1 MGKAEIATILTLC
14 AALCIA
20 IGDVIQQ
27 RSAQTVTDEP
37 VGHAALFLHLLR
49 DWRWWLGSLVAGG
62 GFAFQAAALGFG
74 SVLLVQALMV
84 TSLLFALPISAR
96 YAGRRVTRVQWIWA
110 VLLAGAVA
118 VIVTVGNPTEGQSRA
133 GWELWVWVIATLGPV
148 LVLCLVGAR
157 LLGGGQERSD
167 PGMGTGGQERSD
179 PGMGR
184 GKPAAAVLLGVVAG
198 SLWGLFAVLTKGVV
212 DRLADGIWALLKT
225 PELYPWAV
233 VAVVATALQQSAF
246 RAGSLAASLPAVT
259 VSEPM
264 VGSILGVFVLGE
276 TLRADR
282 AGWLVLI
289 VAVVVM
295 VAATVALARGEV
307 VSGRPAA
314 APG

>member
-1 MGKAEIATILTLC
+1 MGHTDIATVLALC
-14 AALCIA
+14 AALFVA

-37 VGHAALFLHLLR
+37 VGHVALFVRLLK
-49 DWRWWLGSLVAGG
+49 DWKWWLGSLVAAA
-62 GFAFQAAALGFG
+62 GFGFQAAALGFG

-96 YAGRRVTRVQWIWA
+96 FAGRRVTRWQWMWA
-110 VLLAGAVA
+110 ALLAGAVA

-133 GWELWVWVIATLGPV
+133 GLEVWTWVMVVLGPA
-148 LVLCLVGAR
+148 LVLCLIGAR
-157 LLGGGQERSD
+157 VFA
-167 PGMGTGGQERSD
+167 
-179 PGMGR
+179 
-184 GKPAAAVLLGVVAG
+184 GKPAAAVLLGLVSG

-212 DRLADGIWALLKT
+212 DRIGDGFWALLKT
-225 PELYPWAV
+225 PELYPWVV
-233 VAVVATALQQSAF
+233 VAVAATALEQSAF

-276 TLRADR
+276 TLRPGE
-282 AGWLVLI
+282 AGWFVLI
-289 VAVVVM
+289 LAVAVM
-295 VAATVALARGEV
+295 IAATVALARGEV
-307 VSGRPAA
+307 TSEQPAP